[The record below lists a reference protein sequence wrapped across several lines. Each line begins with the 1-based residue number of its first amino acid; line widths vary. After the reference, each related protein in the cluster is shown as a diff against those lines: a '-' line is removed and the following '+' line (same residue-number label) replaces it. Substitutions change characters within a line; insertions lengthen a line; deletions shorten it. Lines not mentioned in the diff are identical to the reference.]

1 MDASFP
7 ESSLDHTL
15 TSALGILLPVVTSFN
30 GVTSCYDLAFEQ
42 DGLKC
47 IDLLTEGDI
56 VVFCDGSYINDVASF
71 GFVYFLLKLG
81 GRRFHCLNMEL
92 N

>member
-1 MDASFP
+1 MDVSFP
-7 ESSLDHTL
+7 EISLHHTL
-15 TSALGILLPVVTSFN
+15 TSALDILLPVVTSFN

-56 VVFCDGSYINDVASF
+56 VVFCDGSYINDVASLV
-71 GFVYFLLKLG
+71 FVFFPSNLG